1 MIMNRHFLIVGAIA
15 AIGLLGVCAFVDSSS
30 GQEHNYQFEG
40 DITLPEHRTDLDKMI
55 DAYERM
61 FDRLLYAMES
71 GGTTNADINAIS
83 KKLSDID
90 SKLTILDAK
99 LARMEKTLGSQKQ
112 TLERNEINQLTN
124 EAKDI
129 NDNTTGIFNS
139 ASNEP

>member
-1 MIMNRHFLIVGAIA
+1 MILNRNFLIVGTIA
-15 AIGLLGVCAFVDSSS
+15 AIGLLGVCAFVDSSN
-30 GQEHNYQFEG
+30 GQERNYQFEG

-71 GGTTNADINAIS
+71 GGTTNADINAVS

-90 SKLTILDAK
+90 AKLAILDAK
-99 LARMEKTLGSQKQ
+99 LSRMEKTLGSQKQ
-112 TLERNEINQLTN
+112 TLERNEIKQLTN
-124 EAKDI
+124 EANDI
-129 NDNTTGIFNS
+129 DNTTGILNS